1 MVNPAGEGS
10 VILVPTRPN
19 CHTPWRRISNEHPAV
34 TDRIDNTAEPAAEV
48 APTERAE
55 VATSLGHECRLQG
68 LLAMPLVAASLAEL
82 GIWYTDSIIVGR
94 LGSVELAAVSLSGM
108 LIWEIV
114 LAGVAVVSMVA
125 VIVGKAYG
133 QGDAVTSRR
142 ALQQG
147 LWVATALAPPGMLV
161 AWFLMDAL
169 ALTNQDPMVI
179 TLGEEYLH
187 AMMWAIPALL
197 WYAVLQH
204 FLTGLSRPLVVT
216 GTVWLVLPVNLALN
230 YGLVFGEFG
239 LPALGIAGAGYASSI
254 VGWLMFLTLGAYMCV
269 ARAIRPY
276 RIFHGLFTF
285 HRDTWRQIWR
295 LGLPTAGTWMIYG
308 SVFQMITI
316 FMGMFGAVALA
327 ANHIAVSVLAF
338 QSVLAEGL
346 GEAASVRVAQETGAG
361 RPAAA
366 TRAGWLA
373 IVFGGGLGLIIA
385 ACLWFNPDI
394 LAAVFLDVDDP
405 ANAEALAL
413 AGGLAQIGAVMVVF
427 EALEIISGR
436 CLRGIH
442 DTYVPMWIAA
452 FGAWGLSLPVALVL
466 AFVLDFGPGGL
477 WYGMTLGAVATTVL
491 LIGRWRRMR
500 RSA

>member
-1 MVNPAGEGS
+1 MTDRTDKTTE
-10 VILVPTRPN
+10 
-19 CHTPWRRISNEHPAV
+19 PAV
-34 TDRIDNTAEPAAEV
+34 PAAPV
-48 APTERAE
+48 ERAQ

-82 GIWYTDSIIVGR
+82 GMWYTDSIVVGR

-114 LAGVAVVSMVA
+114 LAGVAVISMVA

-133 QGDAVTSRR
+133 QGDAVASRR

-147 LWVATALAPPGMLV
+147 MWVATALAPVGMVV

-169 ALTNQDPMVI
+169 ALTNQDPAVI
-179 TLGEEYLH
+179 ALGEEYLR

-216 GTVWLVLPVNLALN
+216 STVWLALPVNLALN

-239 LPALGIAGAGYASSI
+239 LPALGVAGAGYASSI
-254 VGWLMFLTLGAYMCV
+254 VGWLMFLSLAAYLAV

-276 RIFHGLFTF
+276 RIFKGLFEF
-285 HRDTWRQIWR
+285 HGATWRQIWR

-316 FMGMFGAVALA
+316 FVGMFGAMALA

-338 QSVLAEGL
+338 QSVLAEAL
-346 GEAASVRVAQETGAG
+346 GEAASVRIAQETGAG

-373 IVFGGGLGLIIA
+373 IVFGGGLGLPIA

-405 ANAEALAL
+405 ANAEALVL
-413 AGGLAQIGAVMVVF
+413 AGALAQIGAIMVVF
-427 EALEIISGR
+427 EALEIIAGR

-452 FGAWGLSLPVALVL
+452 FGSWGLSLPVALVL
-466 AFVLDFGPGGL
+466 AFVLDFGPKGL

-491 LIGRWRRMR
+491 LIRRWRRLR
-500 RSA
+500 AAR

>member
-1 MVNPAGEGS
+1 MTDRTDKTTE
-10 VILVPTRPN
+10 
-19 CHTPWRRISNEHPAV
+19 PAV
-34 TDRIDNTAEPAAEV
+34 PAAPV
-48 APTERAE
+48 ERAQ

-82 GIWYTDSIIVGR
+82 GMWYTDSIVVGR

-114 LAGVAVVSMVA
+114 LAGVAVISMVA

-133 QGDAVTSRR
+133 QGDAVASRR

-147 LWVATALAPPGMLV
+147 MWVATALAPVGMVV

-169 ALTNQDPMVI
+169 ALTNQDPAVI
-179 TLGEEYLH
+179 ALGEEYLR

-216 GTVWLVLPVNLALN
+216 STVWLALPVNLALN

-239 LPALGIAGAGYASSI
+239 LPALGVAGAGYASSI
-254 VGWLMFLTLGAYMCV
+254 VGWLMFLSLAAYLAV

-276 RIFHGLFTF
+276 RIFKGLFEF
-285 HRDTWRQIWR
+285 HGATWRQIWR

-316 FMGMFGAVALA
+316 FVGMFGAMALA

-338 QSVLAEGL
+338 QSVLAEAL
-346 GEAASVRVAQETGAG
+346 GEAASVRIAQETGAG

-373 IVFGGGLGLIIA
+373 IVFGGGLGLPIA
-385 ACLWFNPDI
+385 ACPVVQPGHPGGGVPRCRRPGQRRGSGVGQAPWLRSAPLWWFSRHLKLSPD
-394 LAAVFLDVDDP
+394 AA
-405 ANAEALAL
+405 
-413 AGGLAQIGAVMVVF
+413 
-427 EALEIISGR
+427 
-436 CLRGIH
+436 C
-442 DTYVPMWIAA
+442 AA
-452 FGAWGLSLPVALVL
+452 F
-466 AFVLDFGPGGL
+466 
-477 WYGMTLGAVATTVL
+477 TTPTSPC
-491 LIGRWRRMR
+491 GSR
-500 RSA
+500 RSVPGACRFPSPWSWPSSSISAPRACGTA